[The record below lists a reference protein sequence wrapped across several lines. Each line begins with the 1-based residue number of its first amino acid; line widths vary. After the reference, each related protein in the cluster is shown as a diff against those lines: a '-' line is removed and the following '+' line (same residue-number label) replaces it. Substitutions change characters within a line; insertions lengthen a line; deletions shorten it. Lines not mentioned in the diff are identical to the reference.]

1 MGYDS
6 WNNLLIDTTAR
17 PQPLAEERFREWV
30 AGKGIF
36 ISSRRDAEMNPVRQA
51 ARKYLYEIGA
61 HPIMWEEMTPRDEA
75 SEQAYLNGV
84 DQSDIFVLLVGR
96 SYGIADFTGYSPIHK
111 EGNQA
116 TKRKIPRLLFMLEG
130 IQDSERDG
138 RLNDWLLSLY
148 KEVSVA
154 SFSTTHSFVSQL
166 DARLREMAARSYRFW
181 IKLGNL
187 VFPGLVKSES
197 IPSRGGN
204 HFTVTARVTQGSV
217 RHALLSLGKPYRSD
231 QAYINSITWSDQ
243 SFPIQVDSVST
254 DSEFTTE
261 NLVRIECTTP
271 QNFHGYSGDTSR
283 MISVGG
289 GVRGNSLGPADLAYI
304 WATLAIF
311 GKEVEIDSSLLSL
324 AQSFTRPDTSPLPEL
339 LRKTKASGWIAEGL
353 TRLYIVEEFLQRYPG
368 YFEYLNVEPATA
380 TGVRVDASFVIVSSS
395 IADKK
400 PIRIQGFVPIVG

>member
-1 MGYDS
+1 MRYDS
-6 WNNLLIDTTAR
+6 WNNLLIETTAR

-51 ARKYLYEIGA
+51 ARQYLYEIGA
-61 HPIMWEEMTPRDEA
+61 HPIMWEGMTPIDEA

-96 SYGIADFTGYSPIHK
+96 SYGIADSTGYSPIHK

-116 TKRKIPRLLFMLEG
+116 TKRKIPRLIFKLEG

-138 RLNDWLLSLY
+138 RLNDWLFSLY

-154 SFSTTHSFVSQL
+154 SFSTHSFVSQL

-217 RHALLSLGKPYRSD
+217 RHALLSLGKLYRSD
-231 QAYINSITWSDQ
+231 QAYINRITWSDQ

-283 MISVGG
+283 MIPVSG

-339 LRKTKASGWIAEGL
+339 LRTTKASGWIAEGL

-368 YFEYLNVEPATA
+368 YFEYLNPHSAPS
-380 TGVRVDASFVIVSSS
+380 TGTHT
-395 IADKK
+395 
-400 PIRIQGFVPIVG
+400 VGVGRKSRSVGEI

>member
-1 MGYDS
+1 MRYDN

-17 PQPLAEERFREWV
+17 PQPLAEERFREWI

-36 ISSRRDAEMNPVRQA
+36 ISSRRDAEMNPVRKA
-51 ARKYLYEIGA
+51 ARQYLYEIGA
-61 HPIMWEEMTPRDEA
+61 HSIMWEEMTPRDEA

-96 SYGIADFTGYSPIHK
+96 SYGIADSTGYSPIHK
-111 EGNQA
+111 EANQA
-116 TKRKIPRLLFMLEG
+116 TTSKIPRLLFMLEG

-138 RLNDWLLSLY
+138 RLNDWLFSLY

-166 DARLREMAARSYRFW
+166 DGRLREMAARSYRFW

-204 HFTVTARVTQGSV
+204 HFTVTARITQGSV
-217 RHALLSLGKPYRSD
+217 RHALLSLGEPYRSD
-231 QAYINSITWSDQ
+231 QASINRITWSDQ

-271 QNFHGYSGDTSR
+271 QNFHGYSGHTSR
-283 MISVGG
+283 MISVNGG
-289 GVRGNSLGPADLAYI
+289 GHSLRPADLAYI

-311 GKEVEIDSSLLSL
+311 GQTVEIDNSLLIL
-324 AQSFTRPDTSPLPEL
+324 AQSLTIPDTSPLPEL
-339 LRKTKASGWIAEGL
+339 LRTTKASGWIAEGL

-368 YFEYLNVEPATA
+368 YFQYLNVEPATA
-380 TGVRVDASFVIVSSS
+380 TGVRVDASFVIVSSL
-395 IADKK
+395 IADNK
-400 PIRIQGFVPIVG
+400 PIPIQGFVPIVG

>member
-1 MGYDS
+1 MRYDS
-6 WNNLLIDTTAR
+6 WNNLLIETTAR

-36 ISSRRDAEMNPVRQA
+36 ISSRRDAEMNPVREA
-51 ARKYLYEIGA
+51 ARQYLYAIGA

-96 SYGIADFTGYSPIHK
+96 SYGIADSTGYSPIHK
-111 EGNQA
+111 EANQA

-138 RLNDWLLSLY
+138 RLNDWLFSLY

-154 SFSTTHSFVSQL
+154 SFSTHSFVSKL
-166 DARLREMAARSYRFW
+166 EARLREMAARSDRFW

-197 IPSRGGN
+197 IPSRSEN
-204 HFTVTARVTQGSV
+204 RFTITARVTQGSV

-231 QAYINSITWSDQ
+231 QAYINRITWPDQ

-271 QNFHGYSGDTSR
+271 QNFHGHSGDISR
-283 MISVGG
+283 MVSINGG
-289 GVRGNSLGPADLAYI
+289 GHSLGPADLAYI

-311 GKEVEIDSSLLSL
+311 GKEEEIDRSVLSL
-324 AQSFTRPDTSPLPEL
+324 AQPLTRLDTSPLPEL
-339 LRKTKASGWIAEGL
+339 LRTTKASGWIAEGL
-353 TRLYIVEEFLQRYPG
+353 TRLYIVEEFRQRYPG
-368 YFEYLNVEPATA
+368 YFEYLNVGPATA
-380 TGVRVDASFVIVSSS
+380 TGVRVDASFVIESSS

-400 PIRIQGFVPIVG
+400 PIPIQGIVPLLG

>member
-6 WNNLLIDTTAR
+6 WNNLLIDTIAR

-36 ISSRRDAEMNPVRQA
+36 ISSRRDAEMNPVREA
-51 ARKYLYEIGA
+51 ARQYLYEIGA

-84 DQSDIFVLLVGR
+84 EQSDIFVLLVGK
-96 SYGIADFTGYSPIHK
+96 SYGIADSTGYSPIHK
-111 EGNQA
+111 EANQA
-116 TKRKIPRLLFMLEG
+116 TKRQIPRLIFMLEG

-138 RLNDWLLSLY
+138 RLNDWLFSLY

-154 SFSTTHSFVSQL
+154 SFSTHSFVSQL

-217 RHALLSLGKPYRSD
+217 RHALLCLSESYSSAK
-231 QAYINSITWSDQ
+231 AYINRITWSDQ

-254 DSEFTTE
+254 DSKFTTE

-311 GKEVEIDSSLLSL
+311 GKEVKIDSSVLSL
-324 AQSFTRPDTSPLPEL
+324 AQSLTRLDTSALPEL
-339 LRKTKASGWIAEGL
+339 LRTTKASGWIAEGL
-353 TRLYIVEEFLQRYPG
+353 TRLYIVEEFRQRYPG
-368 YFEYLNVEPATA
+368 YFEYLNVGPVTA

>member
-1 MGYDS
+1 MRYDS
-6 WNNLLIDTTAR
+6 WNNLLIETTAR

-36 ISSRRDAEMNPVRQA
+36 ISSRRDAEMNPVREA
-51 ARKYLYEIGA
+51 ARQYLYAIGA

-96 SYGIADFTGYSPIHK
+96 SYGIADSTGYSPIHK
-111 EGNQA
+111 EANQA
-116 TKRKIPRLLFMLEG
+116 TTSKIPRLLFMLEG

-138 RLNDWLLSLY
+138 RLNDWLFSLY

-154 SFSTTHSFVSQL
+154 SFSTHSFVSKL
-166 DARLREMAARSYRFW
+166 EARLREMAARSDRFW

-197 IPSRGGN
+197 IPSRSEN
-204 HFTVTARVTQGSV
+204 RFTITARVTQGSV

-231 QAYINSITWSDQ
+231 QAYINRITWPDQ

-271 QNFHGYSGDTSR
+271 QNFHGYSGHTTR
-283 MISVGG
+283 MISVNGG
-289 GVRGNSLGPADLAYI
+289 GHSLGPADLAYI

-311 GKEVEIDSSLLSL
+311 GKEEEIDRSVLSL
-324 AQSFTRPDTSPLPEL
+324 AQPLTRLDTSPLPEL
-339 LRKTKASGWIAEGL
+339 LRTTKASGWIAEGL

-368 YFEYLNVEPATA
+368 YFEYLNVGPATA
-380 TGVRVDASFVIVSSS
+380 TGVRVDASFVIESSS

-400 PIRIQGFVPIVG
+400 PIPIQGIVPLLG

>member
-36 ISSRRDAEMNPVRQA
+36 ISSRRDAEMKPVREA
-51 ARKYLYEIGA
+51 ARQYLYAIGA

-96 SYGIADFTGYSPIHK
+96 SYGIADATGYSPIHK

-116 TKRKIPRLLFMLEG
+116 TKRKIPRLIFMLEG
-130 IQDSERDG
+130 IQDSEREG
-138 RLNDWLLSLY
+138 RLNDWLFSLY
-148 KEVSVA
+148 NEVSVA
-154 SFSTTHSFVSQL
+154 SFSTHSFVSQL

-197 IPSRGGN
+197 IPSKCENR
-204 HFTVTARVTQGSV
+204 FTITARVTQGSV
-217 RHALLSLGKPYRSD
+217 RHALLRLGKPYRAD
-231 QAYINSITWSDQ
+231 QAYINCITWSDQ

-311 GKEVEIDSSLLSL
+311 GKTVEIDSSLLSL
-324 AQSFTRPDTSPLPEL
+324 AQSFTRPDKSPLPEL
-339 LRKTKASGWIAEGL
+339 LRTTKASGWIAEGL

>member
-1 MGYDS
+1 MRYDS
-6 WNNLLIDTTAR
+6 WNNLLIETTAR

-36 ISSRRDAEMNPVRQA
+36 ISSRRDAEMNPVREA
-51 ARKYLYEIGA
+51 ARQYLYAIGA

-96 SYGIADFTGYSPIHK
+96 SYGIADSTGYSPIHK
-111 EGNQA
+111 EANQA

-138 RLNDWLLSLY
+138 RLNDWLFSLY

-154 SFSTTHSFVSQL
+154 SFSTHSFVSKL
-166 DARLREMAARSYRFW
+166 EARLREMAARSDRFW

-197 IPSRGGN
+197 IPSRSEN
-204 HFTVTARVTQGSV
+204 RFTITARVTQGSV

-231 QAYINSITWSDQ
+231 QAYINRITWPDQ

-261 NLVRIECTTP
+261 NLVRIECATP
-271 QNFHGYSGDTSR
+271 HNFHGHSGDISR
-283 MISVGG
+283 MVSINGG
-289 GVRGNSLGPADLAYI
+289 GHSLGPADLAYI

-311 GKEVEIDSSLLSL
+311 GKEEEIDRSVLSL
-324 AQSFTRPDTSPLPEL
+324 AQPLTRLDTSPLPEL
-339 LRKTKASGWIAEGL
+339 LRTTKASGWIAEGL
-353 TRLYIVEEFLQRYPG
+353 TRLYIVEEFRQRYPG
-368 YFEYLNVEPATA
+368 YFEYLNVGPATA
-380 TGVRVDASFVIVSSS
+380 TGVRVDASFVIESSS

-400 PIRIQGFVPIVG
+400 PIPIQGIVPLLG